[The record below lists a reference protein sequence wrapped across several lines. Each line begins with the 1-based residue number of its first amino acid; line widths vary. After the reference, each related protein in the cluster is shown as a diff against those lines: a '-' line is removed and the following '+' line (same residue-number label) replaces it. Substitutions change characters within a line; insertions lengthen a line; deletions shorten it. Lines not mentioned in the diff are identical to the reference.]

1 MKWLHVIVKNLLRNK
16 RRTLLTMAAVVL
28 ALFIF
33 TMLQTI
39 ITALEFRL
47 SSGNSETRLGLIE
60 RYGGPRTQL
69 PESYWR
75 QLERFDHVTAAT
87 PTGYTIVSVGWAESY
102 YVAILVDPE
111 SYRQVFSGMAR
122 SIPASEY
129 QHFLQNRN
137 GVLVGQKIMEEYG
150 WQVGDAVKLRSLQH
164 KVELNLVIS
173 GVLKKSGGQLQQ
185 QETQMLINW
194 NYYEMLIGNP
204 GKVNIFW
211 LRVDRPENAMSVS
224 RAVTDYYRMG
234 PMEVSVESESSM
246 MARLAS
252 YTATIQL
259 IIQVISTVV
268 LFTILMVTVNTI
280 ALSMRERR
288 REIAVMKALGYTQQN
303 VLFLIVGES
312 VLSAL
317 IAGLLGTLAAYGLF
331 NLEGATLSIGL
342 TFDFVVTPAIVSLG
356 VFISLLLGLISG
368 FIPAWNASRVNVIQ
382 ALHSL

>member
-16 RRTLLTMAAVVL
+16 RRTLL
-28 ALFIF
+28 
-33 TMLQTI
+33 
-39 ITALEFRL
+39 
-47 SSGNSETRLGLIE
+47 
-60 RYGGPRTQL
+60 
-69 PESYWR
+69 
-75 QLERFDHVTAAT
+75 
-87 PTGYTIVSVGWAESY
+87 SVGWAESY

-211 LRVDRPENAMSVS
+211 LRVDRPENAMSV
-224 RAVTDYYRMG
+224 G
-234 PMEVSVESESSM
+234 
-246 MARLAS
+246 
-252 YTATIQL
+252 TATM
-259 IIQVISTVV
+259 T
-268 LFTILMVTVNTI
+268 
-280 ALSMRERR
+280 
-288 REIAVMKALGYTQQN
+288 
-303 VLFLIVGES
+303 
-312 VLSAL
+312 
-317 IAGLLGTLAAYGLF
+317 
-331 NLEGATLSIGL
+331 
-342 TFDFVVTPAIVSLG
+342 
-356 VFISLLLGLISG
+356 
-368 FIPAWNASRVNVIQ
+368 
-382 ALHSL
+382 